1 MIRKII
7 KYSLVYMMIFI
18 SSVTFFSTLG
28 YYILVFD
35 WSNEASNLAINSG
48 AFLLLVLASIAIYYI
63 AEKIKSKI

>member
-1 MIRKII
+1 MIEKTI
-7 KYSLVYMMIFI
+7 KYSLVYILIFI

-35 WSNEASNLAINSG
+35 WKSENSSLAINSG
-48 AFLLLVLASIAIYYI
+48 MLLLLVLTSIAIYYI

>member
-35 WSNEASNLAINSG
+35 WSNESSNLAINSG
-48 AFLLLVLASIAIYYI
+48 AFLLLVLASFAIYYV

>member
-18 SSVTFFSTLG
+18 SFVTFFSTLG

-35 WSNEASNLAINSG
+35 WSNEPSNLAINSG
-48 AFLLLVLASIAIYYI
+48 AFLLLVLASIAIYYV

>member
-18 SSVTFFSTLG
+18 SSVTLFSTLG

-35 WSNEASNLAINSG
+35 WSNELSNLAINSG
-48 AFLLLVLASIAIYYI
+48 AFLLLVLVSIAIYYI